1 MRHVSLDEQRHI
13 GFGVKLLSDLYREA
27 PEEVSEAI
35 VDVVREVLPWTA
47 AVPTPPNWDRSYTE
61 CFGFTLEDLG
71 EAGAASL
78 EQRLRAIGLPVM
90 ELPRFP
96 MPMDIPPRERA
107 LRGQKLL
114 RANLIGPGDGPVVAD
129 PEAIAILF
137 DTLARQAD
145 ARVVPAGTT
154 IEWDLSDSE
163 PWHIVLDGE
172 RGAWAVSG
180 RAARADARVRCRLAD
195 WADVAAGRADPRA
208 LVLRGRLRVRGR
220 PRVLLALPRVLD

>member
-1 MRHVSLDEQRHI
+1 MAE
-13 GFGVKLLSDLYREA
+13 
-27 PEEVSEAI
+27 
-35 VDVVREVLPWTA
+35 
-47 AVPTPPNWDRSYTE
+47 
-61 CFGFTLEDLG
+61 
-71 EAGAASL
+71 
-78 EQRLRAIGLPVM
+78 
-90 ELPRFP
+90 
-96 MPMDIPPRERA
+96 
-107 LRGQKLL
+107 
-114 RANLIGPGDGPVVAD
+114 